1 MPNLLAA
8 SHSHGGTAESLR
20 GTTYPLQRY
29 LSNLAG
35 EVVFHNSLTRKLR
48 DSRRLTV
55 TLFLSFVI
63 FLKKIYIL
71 FSDMASTLPPGTDL
85 GNRGPEVRR
94 IAAIFAVLG
103 TSTAIARLI
112 SRKLQKSNLH
122 ASDYTI
128 MLGLLVAWGQAALV
142 FIGILILLFD
152 QLKPAKTCFL
162 LAVSYG
168 LGKHSEVQ
176 ALTTLVK
183 GQKVRAQN
191 VDED

>member
-8 SHSHGGTAESLR
+8 SHGHCGTAESLR

-35 EVVFHNSLTRKLR
+35 GVVFHNSLTRKLR
-48 DSRRLTV
+48 DSPRLTV
-55 TLFLSFVI
+55 TLFLSFV
-63 FLKKIYIL
+63 IL

-85 GNRGPEVRR
+85 GNRGPEVKR
-94 IAAIFAVLG
+94 IAAIFTVLG
-103 TSTAIARLI
+103 TSAAIARLI

-142 FIGILILLFD
+142 FIGIFILLFD
-152 QLKPAKTCFL
+152 QAKPAKTCFL
-162 LAVSYG
+162 QAVSYG
-168 LGKHSEVQ
+168 LGKHGEVQ

-183 GQKVRAQN
+183 GQKVRAHN